1 MKLWVKWLILG
12 VLSIVFGIFVL
23 ANPIA
28 AGATLTMII
37 GFMFILMG
45 AAQIY
50 AGWQADDRSS
60 RFMGIGLGILMVFLG
75 VSFAFNPLEGLISLA
90 MLVTILIGLNGVT
103 RIMTGYQMKDTPM
116 FWPMLLS
123 GAVSILLAGYIVAN
137 FAETG
142 PQLLGILLGVELLFN
157 GAGLIALAVFLRTA
171 KGALKAELEGRFE
184 K

>member
-12 VLSIVFGIFVL
+12 VLSIAFGVFVL

-45 AAQIY
+45 VAQIY
-50 AGWQADDRSS
+50 AGWQADDKSS
-60 RFMGIGLGILMVFLG
+60 RYMGIGLGILMLLLG
-75 VSFAFNPLEGLISLA
+75 VSFAFNPLQGLISLA

-123 GAVSILLAGYIVAN
+123 GAVSILLAGYIIAN
-137 FAETG
+137 FADVG
-142 PQLLGILLGVELLFN
+142 PQLLGILLGIELLFN
-157 GAGLIALAVFLRTA
+157 GAGLVALAVFLRSA
-171 KGALKAELEGRFE
+171 KGAVKAKIEERFE

>member
-1 MKLWVKWLILG
+1 MKLWVKWLVLG

-50 AGWQADDRSS
+50 AGWQADDKSS

-123 GAVSILLAGYIVAN
+123 GAVSILLAGYIIAN
-137 FAETG
+137 FAEVG
-142 PQLLGILLGVELLFN
+142 PQLLGILLGIELLFN
-157 GAGLIALAVFLRTA
+157 GAGLVALAVFLRSATGAVKA
-171 KGALKAELEGRFE
+171 KLEERFE